1 MSMFNSDAVDS
12 ISMDKIKSHWDA
24 QAKTYLDSPKATFN
38 DIFLMEKEIRL
49 LAKFIYDGMRVLDCG
64 CGNGYT
70 SLSLAKRKNAQF
82 IGIDFSE
89 AMINIAQKMCDNE
102 NGRLKGQVRY
112 HVHDLLMP
120 LQHLGTFDVIICKR
134 VLINLVNWEN
144 QRQGL
149 DHLYQVLKPHG
160 TLLLSEANEDAWR
173 RLNVL
178 RRRFGLDGLGKPWY
192 NRYVRNDELGY
203 FIKDNF
209 SLCKEISFSSTYY
222 FGSRILQPFLLK
234 LFQPD
239 KEPSFSSKINQVFS
253 YLPAFGDIGIQKVW
267 VLRKK

>member
-1 MSMFNSDAVDS
+1 MLYSDAVDF

-49 LAKFIYDGMRVLDCG
+49 LSQFIHDGMRVLDCG

-70 SLSLAKRKNAQF
+70 SLALAKKKNAEF
-82 IGIDFSE
+82 TGIDFSQ
-89 AMINIAQKMCDNE
+89 AMIHIAQKISESE
-102 NGRLKGQVRY
+102 NGRLKGQVRF
-112 HVHDLLMP
+112 HVHDLLTP

-134 VLINLVNWEN
+134 VLINLVNREN
-144 QRQGL
+144 QLLGL
-149 DHLYQVLKPHG
+149 NRLHRVLKPHG

-178 RRRFGLDGLGKPWY
+178 RRRFGLEALGKPWY
-192 NRYVRNDELGY
+192 NRYVRNDELYY

-209 SLCKEISFSSTYY
+209 TLRKEISFSSTYY
-222 FGSRILQPFLLK
+222 FGSRILQPFWLK
-234 LFQPD
+234 LFQPN

-253 YLPAFGDIGIQKVW
+253 YLPAIGDIGIQKVW